1 MEKPRIIGGVG
12 MMWKKFNL
20 KKYIGFMFFYVA
32 LSLSG
37 SIDLTMAQY
46 ALFVIGASL
55 MSLDKEV
62 AE

>member
-1 MEKPRIIGGVG
+1 

-20 KKYIGFMFFYVA
+20 TKYIGFMFFYVA

-37 SIDLTMAQY
+37 SIDLTMPQY
-46 ALFVIGASL
+46 ALFVIGAFL

>member
-1 MEKPRIIGGVG
+1 
-12 MMWKKFNL
+12 MWKKFNL
-20 KKYIGFMFFYVA
+20 TKYTGFIFFYVA

-46 ALFVIGASL
+46 VLFVIGAFL
-55 MSLDKEV
+55 VSLDKEV